1 MTRQVLQPRPPWPV
15 ISVTWS
21 KTKDLGRASVHAD
34 RHARINEAVE
44 FGLDSYMAGWPPV
57 MIALHEPTIIML
69 L

>member
-1 MTRQVLQPRPPWPV
+1 ME
-15 ISVTWS
+15 
-21 KTKDLGRASVHAD
+21 DLGWAGAHAD
-34 RHARINEAVE
+34 GHAKINEVVG